1 MRLIQAVLRAT
12 TWTTLVILTSVS
24 VSIAASAET
33 DKKMAKPTGEACRSA
48 CEKDLRAKGLWDK
61 LPYGTCRKRCGM
73 PL

>member
-1 MRLIQAVLRAT
+1 MFMHFVRAT
-12 TWTTLVILTSVS
+12 TWTVLAILTSA
-24 VSIAASAET
+24 SIANAEAE
-33 DKKMAKPTGEACRSA
+33 KKAAKPTGEACRSA

>member
-1 MRLIQAVLRAT
+1 MHLVRAT
-12 TWTTLVILTSVS
+12 TWTVLAILTFASV
-24 VSIAASAET
+24 ATTANAET
-33 DKKMAKPTGEACRSA
+33 EKKSAKPAGEACRAA

>member
-1 MRLIQAVLRAT
+1 MHLAGAKTWIVLA
-12 TWTTLVILTSVS
+12 ILTSAS
-24 VSIAASAET
+24 VSMAANAET
-33 DKKMAKPTGEACRSA
+33 EKKTAKPAGEACRSA